1 MRKGEASSSEGLRK
15 GCWETSFALWR
26 EREREKKKGAKTP
39 SSKFQ
44 GFFSIVVI
52 FHCLHRL

>member
-26 EREREKKKGAKTP
+26 ERERERRKRGRKHQVVNFKVF
-39 SSKFQ
+39 FQ
-44 GFFSIVVI
+44 
-52 FHCLHRL
+52 